1 MDAITTC
8 LELGKETLRVVGSSV
23 ANSLSSATTAAS
35 VRLFRRVLLPALVYP
50 TKAITGTGA

>member
-1 MDAITTC
+1 MDAVTTC

-35 VRLFRRVLLPALVYP
+35 VRLFRRVLLPALV
-50 TKAITGTGA
+50 